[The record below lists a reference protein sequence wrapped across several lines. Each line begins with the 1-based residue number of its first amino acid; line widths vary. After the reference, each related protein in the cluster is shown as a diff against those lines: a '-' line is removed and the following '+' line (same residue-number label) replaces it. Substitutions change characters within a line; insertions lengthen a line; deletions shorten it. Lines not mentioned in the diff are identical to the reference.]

1 MSQVEVRLYGALR
14 DYRPAVEGLPHHSFA
29 VPFPAPISAAALAQQ
44 LRLPQELVV
53 GVAINGRTADLQT
66 IVQPDDQVSFF
77 PPTAGG

>member
-1 MSQVEVRLYGALR
+1 MSQVQVKLYGMLR
-14 DYRPAVEGLPHHSFA
+14 DYRPAVDGLPHHPFA

-44 LRLPQELVV
+44 LGLPETLIA
-53 GVAINGRTADLQT
+53 GVAINGRSADLQT